1 MLDAPT
7 LFEAGAD
14 RLCRRMVSVLAD
26 ETVRL
31 GRICRRDGLTEQEAL
46 TRMHAQQ
53 SDDFYIDRSDYTLDN
68 TVAVSADNMDNM
80 LAVLGCAHPGE
91 SD

>member
-14 RLCRRMVSVLAD
+14 RLCRRVVSVLAD

-53 SDDFYIDRSDYTLDN
+53 SDDFTSTAPITHSITPSLFRRTI
-68 TVAVSADNMDNM
+68 
-80 LAVLGCAHPGE
+80 
-91 SD
+91 